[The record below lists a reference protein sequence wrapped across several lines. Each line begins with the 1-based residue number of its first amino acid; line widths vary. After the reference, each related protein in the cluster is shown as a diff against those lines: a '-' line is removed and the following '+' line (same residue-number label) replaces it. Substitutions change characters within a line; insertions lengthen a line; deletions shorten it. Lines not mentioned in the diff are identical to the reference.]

1 MARAGCEEKERQ
13 GSVMSEIMNVEY
25 EVQKELADKSTEE
38 LQHEVNGLYHQIE
51 MVGNIAMMIAAN
63 AGQRLL
69 VIKDRLKHGEFE
81 SWCES
86 HLDFSKRKAEMM
98 MSLAKRCE
106 EENSLFSKTQMF
118 ADLSVS
124 KVFTLLSAPE
134 EVAVEVIENSDASLM
149 TVRELKEEIAALKL
163 RNDELESESGEI
175 EALKNRIAELEAESS
190 ETEVDKEELA
200 AKSEE
205 IENLKLKLQKEK
217 DKLKKSKNDKDE
229 EVKKVLEE
237 TRVELDRE
245 IEKAVATAKVQA
257 KADRLKIEEELEEAY
272 AEIEK
277 LSTAAAS
284 GETLTAFRIN
294 VKSLQTIFN
303 ECLGQLAELDENT
316 SKKLKKALIEILTS
330 EMEALN
336 EEK

>member
-1 MARAGCEEKERQ
+1 
-13 GSVMSEIMNVEY
+13 MSEIMNVEY

-81 SWCES
+81 PWCES

-106 EENSLFSKTQMF
+106 EKNSLFSKAQTF
-118 ADLSVS
+118 ADLSIS
-124 KVFTLLSAPE
+124 KVFALLSAPE
-134 EVAVEVIENSDASLM
+134 EVAVEVVENSDASLM

-163 RNDELESESGEI
+163 RNDELESGSGEI
-175 EALKNRIAELEAESS
+175 EALKNRISELEAESS
-190 ETEVDKEELA
+190 ESEVDKEELA

-217 DKLKKSKNDKDE
+217 DKLKKNKADRDK
-229 EVKKVLEE
+229 
-237 TRVELDRE
+237 E
-245 IEKAVATAKVQA
+245 IEKAVSEA
-257 KADRLKIEEELEEAY
+257 KANIDKEIEEAKRAAEEKTRAANRKTKEELEEAY
-272 AEIEK
+272 VEIEK
-277 LSTAAAS
+277 LNRAAAS
-284 GETLTAFRIN
+284 GETLTAFRLN

-316 SKKLKKALIEILTS
+316 SGKLKKALTEILTS

-336 EEK
+336 EKK

>member
-1 MARAGCEEKERQ
+1 MN
-13 GSVMSEIMNVEY
+13 EITNVEY
-25 EVQKELADKSTEE
+25 EVQNELIDKTTEE
-38 LQHEVNGLYHQIE
+38 LQIEVNGLYHQME
-51 MVGNIAMMIAAN
+51 MIGNIAMMIAAN

-69 VIKDRLKHGEFE
+69 VIKDRLNHGEFE

-106 EENSLFSKTQMF
+106 EENSLFSKTQTF
-118 ADLSVS
+118 ADLSIS
-124 KVFTLLSAPE
+124 KVFALLAAPE
-134 EVAVEVIENSDASLM
+134 EVAAEVVENNDISEM
-149 TVRELKEEIAALKL
+149 TVRELKEEIADLKSQNTEIVEL
-163 RNDELESESGEI
+163 KSRIKELEQEKAEPGASSDELEKRDKEI
-175 EALKNRIAELEAESS
+175 EELKE
-190 ETEVDKEELA
+190 
-200 AKSEE
+200 
-205 IENLKLKLQKEK
+205 KLKKEK
-217 DKLKKSKNDKDE
+217 EKLKKSKSDTDE
-229 EVKKVLEE
+229 EVKKALEE
-237 TRVELDRE
+237 ARVELDRE
-245 IEKAVATAKVQA
+245 IEKAVATATVQA
-257 KADRLKIEEELEEAY
+257 KATRLKIEEELEEAY

-316 SKKLKKALIEILTS
+316 SGKLKKALTEILTS

-336 EEK
+336 EKK

>member
-1 MARAGCEEKERQ
+1 MT
-13 GSVMSEIMNVEY
+13 EITNVEY
-25 EVQKELADKSTEE
+25 EVQKELTAKTTEE
-38 LQHEVNGLYHQIE
+38 LQIEVNGLYQQME
-51 MVGNIAMMIAAN
+51 MIGSIAMMIAAN

-69 VIKDRLKHGEFE
+69 VIKERLNHGEFE

-106 EENSLFSKTQMF
+106 EENSLFSKAQTF
-118 ADLSVS
+118 ADLSIS
-124 KVFTLLSAPE
+124 KVFALLSAPE
-134 EVAVEVIENSDASLM
+134 EVAVEVVENSDASLM

-163 RNDELESESGEI
+163 RNDELESGSGEI
-175 EALKNRIAELEAESS
+175 EALKNRISELEAESS
-190 ETEVDKEELA
+190 ESEVDKEELA

-217 DKLKKSKNDKDE
+217 DKLKKNKADRDK
-229 EVKKVLEE
+229 
-237 TRVELDRE
+237 E
-245 IEKAVATAKVQA
+245 IEKAVSEA
-257 KADRLKIEEELEEAY
+257 KANIDKEIEEAKRAAEEKTRAANRKTKEELEEAY
-272 AEIEK
+272 VEIEK
-277 LSTAAAS
+277 LNRAAAS
-284 GETLTAFRIN
+284 GETLTAFRLN

-316 SKKLKKALIEILTS
+316 SGKLKKALTEILTS

-336 EEK
+336 EKK

>member
-1 MARAGCEEKERQ
+1 MN
-13 GSVMSEIMNVEY
+13 EITNVEY
-25 EVQKELADKSTEE
+25 EVQKELVDKTTEE
-38 LQHEVNGLYHQIE
+38 LQIEVNGLYHQME
-51 MVGNIAMMIAAN
+51 MIGNIAMMIAAN

-69 VIKDRLKHGEFE
+69 VIKDRLNHGEFE

-106 EENSLFSKTQMF
+106 EENSLFSKTQTF
-118 ADLSVS
+118 ADLSIS
-124 KVFTLLSAPE
+124 KVFALLAAPE
-134 EVAVEVIENSDASLM
+134 EVAVEVVENNDISEM
-149 TVRELKEEIAALKL
+149 TVRKLKEEIADLKSQNTEIVEL
-163 RNDELESESGEI
+163 KNIIKELEEEKKEPGISSDELEKRDKEI
-175 EALKNRIAELEAESS
+175 EDLKE
-190 ETEVDKEELA
+190 
-200 AKSEE
+200 
-205 IENLKLKLQKEK
+205 
-217 DKLKKSKNDKDE
+217 KLKKEKEKVKQSKSNKDE
-229 EVKKVLEE
+229 EVKKALEE
-237 TRVELDRE
+237 ARVELDRE

-316 SKKLKKALIEILTS
+316 SKKLKKALAEILTS

-336 EEK
+336 EER